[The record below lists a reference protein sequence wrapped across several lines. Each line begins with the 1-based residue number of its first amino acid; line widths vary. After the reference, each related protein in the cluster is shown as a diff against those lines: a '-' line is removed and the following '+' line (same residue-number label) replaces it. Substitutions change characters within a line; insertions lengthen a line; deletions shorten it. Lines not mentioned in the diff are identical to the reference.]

1 MFKNSSSRLVFL
13 LCQIFLH
20 ALALVVQSA
29 FMLLLVGSCLN
40 LSWTLFCSL
49 IASLQVLEK
58 HGLLEHFGTAEVL
71 GMVFSAMSFKM
82 EVIKDI
88 SNSRLMQASTA

>member
-40 LSWTLFCSL
+40 LSL

-88 SNSRLMQASTA
+88 SNSRLVQASTA